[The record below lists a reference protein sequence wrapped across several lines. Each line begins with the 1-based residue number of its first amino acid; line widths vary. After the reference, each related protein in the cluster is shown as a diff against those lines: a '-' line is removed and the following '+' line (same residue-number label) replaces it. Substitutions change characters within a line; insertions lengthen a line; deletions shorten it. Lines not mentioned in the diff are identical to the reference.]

1 MSTINANS
9 AFKSPQMPVRT
20 IGVRTTQVRGRLAKN
35 QEYESLL
42 ERDFLTIL
50 RMDPT
55 VESFISQPIKIPY
68 DLQGDAR
75 TYVPDVLVS
84 YKADSMGRKRNSTLV
99 EVKPSEYA
107 DHPDHELAAKFAA
120 ANLFCEG
127 VQWEFAI
134 VTEREIHTTRF
145 ANADFLLRYK
155 DRECD
160 PSHVELIRDQL
171 RLWNGCATVKALISG
186 VFRSPDSQAALL
198 PDIWTMVVDGL
209 VYVDLDEPLGMKSEI
224 WSREP

>member
-1 MSTINANS
+1 MIKINANN
-9 AFKSPQMPVRT
+9 AALVPKSPVRR
-20 IGVRTTQVRGRLAKN
+20 IGVRTSQVRGRIAKN

-55 VESFISQPIKIPY
+55 VESFITQPVKIPY
-68 DLQGDAR
+68 DLQDAAR

-84 YKADSMGRKRNSTLV
+84 YKCDSLGRKRIPTLV

-120 ANLFCEG
+120 ANLFCES

-134 VTEREIHTTRF
+134 VTERDIHTTRF
-145 ANADFLLRYK
+145 ANADFLLRFK
-155 DRECD
+155 DRECN
-160 PSHVELIRDQL
+160 PSHVELVREQL

-186 VFRSPDSQAALL
+186 VFRSPDSQASLL
-198 PDIWTMVVDGL
+198 PDIWTMVVNGL
-209 VYVDLDEPLGMKSEI
+209 VYVDLNEPLGMKSEI